1 MLGHSCCVCFSIV
14 VASGS
19 YSQFEVHG
27 LLIAVASLVVEQGLQ
42 GAWASVVAA
51 CGFSSFFCSWTLEY
65 RLSSVHV
72 GSSQTGDGT
81 HVSCIGR
88 QSLTEPL
95 GNPLLEYFFTN
106 KIPLEVL
113 QALSVYQK

>member
-42 GAWASVVAA
+42 GAWAQ
-51 CGFSSFFCSWTLEY
+51 WLQ
-65 RLSSVHV
+65 HV
-72 GSSQTGDGT
+72 GSVVFSARGLWSTGSVVCTWDLPRPG
-81 HVSCIGR
+81 VEPMCPALAGR
-88 QSLTEPL
+88 V
-95 GNPLLEYFFTN
+95 LLN
-106 KIPLEVL
+106 H
-113 QALSVYQK
+113 